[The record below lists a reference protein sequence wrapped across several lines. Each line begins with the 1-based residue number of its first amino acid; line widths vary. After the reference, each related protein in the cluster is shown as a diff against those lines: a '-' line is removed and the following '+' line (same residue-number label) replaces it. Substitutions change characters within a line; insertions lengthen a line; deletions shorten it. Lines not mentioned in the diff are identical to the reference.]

1 MRSAGLPGFRKLYA
15 KIDVELPAGTYNFVV
30 SNGVPGPT
38 GYTNPWTGQPQEFL
52 YPVGAFGG
60 TKKLVLSTAGWIGGK
75 NFFLGYACVHSMHMQ
90 ITWPCACACIFLGY
104 ACAYVHKLSTLPPLH
119 SLGISPLTP
128 SWPLPPPHLAP
139 HSPP

>member
-75 NFFLGYACVHSMHMQ
+75 NFFLGYA
-90 ITWPCACACIFLGY
+90 
-104 ACAYVHKLSTLPPLH
+104 YVVVGVVCLVLAICFFIKHRFYPREPGTAHYVSWQHKD
-119 SLGISPLTP
+119 G
-128 SWPLPPPHLAP
+128 AK
-139 HSPP
+139 